1 MIDFNNASLVKLGNA
16 SLDEAGQLL
25 AGILLPAEPVH
36 MAYRGMRD
44 WVVFTDRRVIAV
56 NVQGLTGKKRDFS
69 SLPYARIQAFSIETA
84 GHFDLDS
91 ELELWFSGLGKVR
104 LEFNN
109 GVNIRAIGQLI
120 SEKVL

>member
-1 MIDFNNASLVKLGNA
+1 MIDFNNASFVKLGNA

-25 AGILLPAEPVH
+25 AGILLPTESVH
-36 MAYRGMRD
+36 MAYKGMRD